1 MLIYNDKTQF
11 GTSEDGTEIVYDWA
25 REEGFFPEIRVEAFR
40 KYVEGTWK
48 VSWLDEE
55 AVKAR
60 FDLEKRKH
68 AASPRR
74 EAAASSGDFGVYV
87 LGDSAL

>member
-1 MLIYNDKTQF
+1 MLSFNDRTQY
-11 GTSEDGTEIVYDWA
+11 GTGEDGKEIVYDWA

-48 VSWLDEE
+48 ISWLDEK

-68 AASPRR
+68 AASAHR
-74 EAAASSGDFGVYV
+74 EAGPSSGDFRVYV
-87 LGDSAL
+87 LGDPAS

>member
-1 MLIYNDKTQF
+1 MLIYNDKTQY
-11 GTSEDGTEIVYDWA
+11 GTNEDGNEIVYDWA

-48 VSWLDEE
+48 ISWLDED

-60 FDLEKRKH
+60 FDSEKRKR
-68 AASPRR
+68 AASPHRDGV
-74 EAAASSGDFGVYV
+74 ASSGDFGVYV
-87 LGDSAL
+87 LGDTAS